1 MNNLLHQPLSIVH
14 ANIVRHSTTKQ
25 LDWPVNAVKTRFLSS
40 EHMQKGYE
48 RRSSIP
54 WENGFYT
61 VPLGLVLLDRKDLA
75 ENSLHQQLLV
85 QEQSYLLE
93 NREFG

>member
-1 MNNLLHQPLSIVH
+1 MRILFATTQPSNWIGLLM
-14 ANIVRHSTTKQ
+14 
-25 LDWPVNAVKTRFLSS
+25 PVETRFLSG
-40 EHMQKGYE
+40 ERMRKGYE

-75 ENSLHQQLLV
+75 RKFVTSTTSGSGDKV
-85 QEQSYLLE
+85 IY
-93 NREFG
+93 